1 MSFFER
7 KQATETVEL
16 DDVYDLANPIPSAI
30 VVTFSIVE
38 SKLDASQ
45 HCARQAHDALKAGD
59 LQKWNG
65 FLCLAKKSAE
75 QAVAL
80 MESADLLHEEIL
92 NQQ

>member
-1 MSFFER
+1 MSSFER
-7 KQATETVEL
+7 KQAIETVEL

-30 VVTFSIVE
+30 VVIFSIVE

-45 HCARQAHDALKAGD
+45 HWVRQAHDALKAGH

-80 MESADLLHEEIL
+80 MESADLLHEETL

>member
-45 HCARQAHDALKAGD
+45 HWARQAHDALKAGD

-80 MESADLLHEEIL
+80 MESAGLLHEETL

>member
-7 KQATETVEL
+7 KQPAETVDL

-30 VVTFSIVE
+30 AVTFSIVE

-45 HCARQAHDALKAGD
+45 HWTRQARDALKAGH

-65 FLCLAKKSAE
+65 FLCLAKKSAAE
-75 QAVAL
+75 AVAL

-92 NQQ
+92 NEQ